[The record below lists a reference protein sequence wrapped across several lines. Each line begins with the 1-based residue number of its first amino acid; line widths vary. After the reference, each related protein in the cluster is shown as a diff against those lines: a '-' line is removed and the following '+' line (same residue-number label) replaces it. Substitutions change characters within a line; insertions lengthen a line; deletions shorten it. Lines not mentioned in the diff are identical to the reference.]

1 MLGVM
6 NFKSEGG
13 PKDLAEATRI
23 FRLAAEQGNTKA
35 QVILGSMHYEGKG
48 GPPDFAEA
56 RRLLGLAAAQGQ
68 AKAQAELGNMHQG
81 PEDLAEAE
89 PLPGFAAA
97 LGAHAAQDQAEA
109 QCLLGEMHFEGK
121 GGPIDLAEARRLCT
135 LAAISINRR
144 LTLALSL
151 VVCLANSE
159 LSVLVCFFHRSYTL
173 TVYGTVRCME
183 HI

>member
-81 PEDLAEAE
+81 PEDLAE
-89 PLPGFAAA
+89 LGGAAA
-97 LGAHAAQDQAEA
+97 RIRCSTRCTCSTRPSRGAV
-109 QCLLGEMHFEGK
+109 L
-121 GGPIDLAEARRLCT
+121 ARRD
-135 LAAISINRR
+135 
-144 LTLALSL
+144 ALRGQRW
-151 VVCLANSE
+151 AD
-159 LSVLVCFFHRSYTL
+159 RP
-173 TVYGTVRCME
+173 R
-183 HI
+183 

>member
-1 MLGVM
+1 VHARCYELQ
-6 NFKSEGG
+6 KRSG

-121 GGPIDLAEARRLCT
+121 GGPIDLAEARRLRT
-135 LAAISINRR
+135 LAAISINR
-144 LTLALSL
+144 T
-151 VVCLANSE
+151 
-159 LSVLVCFFHRSYTL
+159 
-173 TVYGTVRCME
+173 
-183 HI
+183 

>member
-1 MLGVM
+1 
-6 NFKSEGG
+6 
-13 PKDLAEATRI
+13 
-23 FRLAAEQGNTKA
+23 
-35 QVILGSMHYEGKG
+35 MHYEGKG

>member
-56 RRLLGLAAAQGQ
+56 RRLLGLAAA
-68 AKAQAELGNMHQG
+68 
-81 PEDLAEAE
+81 
-89 PLPGFAAA
+89 
-97 LGAHAAQDQAEA
+97 
-109 QCLLGEMHFEGK
+109 
-121 GGPIDLAEARRLCT
+121 
-135 LAAISINRR
+135 
-144 LTLALSL
+144 
-151 VVCLANSE
+151 
-159 LSVLVCFFHRSYTL
+159 
-173 TVYGTVRCME
+173 
-183 HI
+183 